1 LRQYLLTGDARYVRT
16 TQRLIAPYS
25 QSIPVDPAIR
35 ILQAR
40 LQQSAHRFFEAV
52 QTLQPLLGSPLH
64 GAEASLLTAD
74 SLRRN
79 GQPGLASKACLQ
91 LALSGRGELSRICAA
106 EIRLANGDPEAA
118 WRILQPTLAL
128 ASELVPAERSWVQS
142 VAAEIAAATGDVA
155 VAQHLFEKLKDS
167 GDMDLASRLAYADL
181 LLMQDDYTRALQLL
195 DRLPPQTS
203 VLLRIARARIAL
215 SPCEL
220 KDQREVVRLSL
231 IRAETVDRPEL
242 QLRNRAL
249 LELWLEYNPAEALA
263 AATANWHLQKSFEDT
278 DLLRTAAL
286 AANNSDTLQMLA
298 AWEHMRLREVGP

>member
-1 LRQYLLTGDARYVRT
+1 
-16 TQRLIAPYS
+16 
-25 QSIPVDPAIR
+25 
-35 ILQAR
+35 
-40 LQQSAHRFFEAV
+40 
-52 QTLQPLLGSPLH
+52 
-64 GAEASLLTAD
+64 
-74 SLRRN
+74 
-79 GQPGLASKACLQ
+79 
-91 LALSGRGELSRICAA
+91 
-106 EIRLANGDPEAA
+106 
-118 WRILQPTLAL
+118 
-128 ASELVPAERSWVQS
+128 VQS

-215 SPCEL
+215 SPGEL